1 MRSRRSPMGDNSV
14 EEDTNMPHLGPLEL
28 GIILVIV
35 IMVFGVG
42 KLPEVGSAVGKA
54 IRDFRR
60 ASAGV
65 EEELKRDVEELPKG
79 SA

>member
-1 MRSRRSPMGDNSV
+1 
-14 EEDTNMPHLGPLEL
+14 MPHLGPLEL

-65 EEELKRDVEELPKG
+65 EEELKRDVKEELPKG